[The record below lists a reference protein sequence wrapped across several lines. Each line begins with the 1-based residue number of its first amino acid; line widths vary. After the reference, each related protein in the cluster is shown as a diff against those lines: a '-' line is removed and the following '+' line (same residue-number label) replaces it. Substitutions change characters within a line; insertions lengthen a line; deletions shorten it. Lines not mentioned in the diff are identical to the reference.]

1 MGELCI
7 SKSAHNYNCFYMD
20 AYVRLLQN
28 AKIFIEI
35 EQHYSVLIIFALLLV
50 KDKNKSK
57 EEK

>member
-35 EQHYSVLIIFALLLV
+35 EQHYSVLIIFAI
-50 KDKNKSK
+50 
-57 EEK
+57 

>member
-1 MGELCI
+1 MTFAFAI
-7 SKSAHNYNCFYMD
+7 VPITTTVFYMD